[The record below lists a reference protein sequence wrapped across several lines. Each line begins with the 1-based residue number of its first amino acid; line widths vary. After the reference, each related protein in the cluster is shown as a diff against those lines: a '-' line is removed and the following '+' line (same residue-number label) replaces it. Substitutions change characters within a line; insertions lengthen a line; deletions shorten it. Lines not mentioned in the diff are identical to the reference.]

1 MVKTYQQQ
9 PGLKNGRKKT
19 VDGSLLLHSEQF
31 LTHKV
36 SFETDVWTETLP
48 HETEAGPRCFI
59 FQRETEARLT
69 TQATILTDWL

>member
-1 MVKTYQQQ
+1 MEE
-9 PGLKNGRKKT
+9 KT

-36 SFETDVWTETLP
+36 SFETDV
-48 HETEAGPRCFI
+48 CFI